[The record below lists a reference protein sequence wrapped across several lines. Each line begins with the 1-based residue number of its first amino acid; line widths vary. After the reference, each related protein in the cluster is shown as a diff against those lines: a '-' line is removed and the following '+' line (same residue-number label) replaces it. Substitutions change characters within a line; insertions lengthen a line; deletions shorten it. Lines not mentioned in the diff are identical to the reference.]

1 MLRVGSPLASMA
13 AVASVGCGEAA
24 RVAVLALAVSLT
36 PLGAL
41 VIAAPA
47 VAQSED
53 GAAGGG
59 GGAPKGPPPSP
70 VKVAEVTREELA
82 PRKRVFGELRAAR
95 RATIAAEEG
104 GIVREVLVRE
114 GQRAEAGAV
123 LVRMDDTR
131 LTLQL
136 AANTAALAAAK
147 ATVGEREATIA
158 REERTID
165 LLKRAAAEGGTNP
178 REMSDAESDLAV
190 ARAQAEQ
197 ARAAVTVIEQ
207 QGALLERRIAD
218 LAVKAPYAGVVT
230 MRHADVGAWIADG
243 GAVVDFVGTG
253 ELEAWFDVP
262 QELLKS
268 ARQLVA
274 DSASSTTRALPIEIE
289 TAGGDE
295 LPATRIRVIPSI
307 DPRSRTFVTILT
319 VIDRDGVLAP
329 GLALTAYVP
338 AGAVAPRLV
347 VPKDAILRGDA
358 GPYVFAVRGGMAMPV
373 NVRVAFP
380 IGDRVALEAG
390 AALEPGVQVVVE
402 GNERLMPMSPVAP
415 IAAGGAGAVGAG
427 AVGAGA
433 VGAEGAAGT
442 AGGTAA
448 GSEGAK

>member
-1 MLRVGSPLASMA
+1 MA
-13 AVASVGCGEAA
+13 AVAFVSPGV
-24 RVAVLALAVSLT
+24 VALA
-36 PLGAL
+36 GAL
-41 VIAAPA
+41 AAALPLAAPAVA

-53 GAAGGG
+53 GAAGGS

-415 IAAGGAGAVGAG
+415 IAAGGVGAVGA
-427 AVGAGA
+427 
-433 VGAEGAAGT
+433 GAAGT

>member
-1 MLRVGSPLASMA
+1 MCLVVSTA
-13 AVASVGCGEAA
+13 AVAQDGGASKD
-24 RVAVLALAVSLT
+24 T
-36 PLGAL
+36 PA
-41 VIAAPA
+41 
-47 VAQSED
+47 
-53 GAAGGG
+53 
-59 GGAPKGPPPSP
+59 GAPKGPPPTP
-70 VKVAEVTREELA
+70 VRVATVGEEALA

-114 GQRAEAGAV
+114 GQPAEAGAV

-136 AANTAALAAAK
+136 AANAAALAAAK

-158 REERTID
+158 REERTIE
-165 LLKRAAAEGGTNP
+165 LLKRAAAQGGTNP
-178 REMSDAESDLAV
+178 REMSDAESAVAV

-207 QGALLERRIAD
+207 QAALLERRIAD
-218 LAVKAPYAGVVT
+218 LTVKAPYAGVVT

-415 IAAGGAGAVGAG
+415 IAAGGAGAAG
-427 AVGAGA
+427 N
-433 VGAEGAAGT
+433 T
-442 AGGTAA
+442 A